1 VSDTGQ
7 TTATLTGTVNPQGT
21 ATSYTF
27 SYGPSSAYGAQTQ
40 PQSAGSGNSDV
51 AATTALS
58 GLTPATVYHYRLV
71 ATSSA
76 GTTYGADKRFATSG
90 YYQNPVYAAAA
101 MPDPFVLDNGGKHS
115 DYWAFGTGNL
125 FPVLHSSDLLHWIP
139 AGTAMPAR
147 PAWVTGS
154 RDWHP
159 WSPSSVL
166 ASSQP
171 CPGTTSRGC
180 YVMYYVGLSAQLNVN
195 CVGVATSPTPG
206 GPYSDQGPLDL
217 ANSSSGAISVSD
229 PTSARTPLGCGDAAG
244 AGNID
249 PSPFIDSSGRA
260 YLYVSTDRS
269 CSGGSCTLEP
279 TISVIPLTP
288 DFLRASGSRTAL
300 FSGDVGT
307 WEASEVNAPTVE
319 GPSMELHDGTYYL
332 FYSGG
337 SWQGAYGMGYAT
349 ATSPMGPFAK
359 SPSNPILAQSSAVL
373 SPGGGDALVTGP
385 HGGLWMV
392 YAGRDSTYAEPRTL
406 RLDAFTWKPAT
417 SADAPD
423 IPVISGP
430 TATPQATQP

>member
-1 VSDTGQ
+1 
-7 TTATLTGTVNPQGT
+7 
-21 ATSYTF
+21 
-27 SYGPSSAYGAQTQ
+27 
-40 PQSAGSGNSDV
+40 
-51 AATTALS
+51 
-58 GLTPATVYHYRLV
+58 
-71 ATSSA
+71 
-76 GTTYGADKRFATSG
+76 
-90 YYQNPVYAAAA
+90 
-101 MPDPFVLDNGGKHS
+101 
-115 DYWAFGTGNL
+115 
-125 FPVLHSSDLLHWIP
+125 
-139 AGTAMPAR
+139 
-147 PAWVTGS
+147 
-154 RDWHP
+154 
-159 WSPSSVL
+159 
-166 ASSQP
+166 
-171 CPGTTSRGC
+171 
-180 YVMYYVGLSAQLNVN
+180 MYYVGLSAQLNVN

-217 ANSSSGAISVSD
+217 ANSSGAISVSD
-229 PTSARTPLGCGDAAG
+229 PTSASTPLGCGDAAG
-244 AGNID
+244 TGNID
-249 PSPFIDSSGRA
+249 PSPFIDPSGRA

-269 CSGGSCTLEP
+269 CSGGSCTLKP